1 MFKVKILM
9 GKRQVTKFGGF
20 GEIGLNARAA
30 AFGQSDGLG
39 DGTGIVEKR
48 FGQIR
53 GLGGYAGFD

>member
-1 MFKVKILM
+1 M

-53 GLGGYAGFD
+53 GLGGHAGFE